1 MEMNRTEKFVKNVI
15 FSMLL
20 SLVTMIVG
28 FILPKIMLSY
38 YGSEVNGLV
47 SSITQFISY
56 FTIVEVGIAQAAIF
70 ALYKPL
76 AEKDHDKTSA
86 VVSTAKNFYHMSGY
100 IFLSLVI
107 ILSIAY
113 PLLIK
118 NAPLDSVNITLL
130 VLIIGVS
137 GVLDFFTLSKYRV
150 LLTADQK
157 LYVIS
162 ISTIIY
168 LVLNTIIIY
177 IFSSL
182 KFGIVLVRF
191 IALFAILSRS
201 LILLIFVKRKYN
213 HLNFK
218 LKPQKDLLKKRWDAL
233 YLQILGTIQN
243 GAPYVILTLVSN
255 LVNVSIYA
263 IYNMIMMGVNNLLS
277 VFIAG
282 LSASFGEV
290 ISKNNTKV
298 LKQSY
303 REFEYVYY
311 DILTIFYSMTMVLI
325 IPFIRLFTK
334 GITDANYILPTVAVL
349 FVLNGLFY
357 NLKTPQGMLI
367 HSAGLYKETKIQTT
381 IQGLIIVVLGII
393 LTPSLNI
400 VGILIASIASNIYRI
415 IDLTFFV
422 PKNIT
427 KLTIKPTVLRYIK
440 VFISGLLIIFS
451 CNRIPIRID
460 SYSTWLFFAF
470 ISFIV
475 SVIIILIIDALF
487 ERKMMKLI
495 FIRIRTMLK
504 RIKNGKN
511 RSSL

>member
-1 MEMNRTEKFVKNVI
+1 M
-15 FSMLL
+15 
-20 SLVTMIVG
+20 
-28 FILPKIMLSY
+28 
-38 YGSEVNGLV
+38 
-47 SSITQFISY
+47 
-56 FTIVEVGIAQAAIF
+56 
-70 ALYKPL
+70 
-76 AEKDHDKTSA
+76 
-86 VVSTAKNFYHMSGY
+86 
-100 IFLSLVI
+100 
-107 ILSIAY
+107 
-113 PLLIK
+113 
-118 NAPLDSVNITLL
+118 
-130 VLIIGVS
+130 
-137 GVLDFFTLSKYRV
+137 
-150 LLTADQK
+150 
-157 LYVIS
+157 
-162 ISTIIY
+162 
-168 LVLNTIIIY
+168 
-177 IFSSL
+177 
-182 KFGIVLVRF
+182 
-191 IALFAILSRS
+191 
-201 LILLIFVKRKYN
+201 
-213 HLNFK
+213 
-218 LKPQKDLLKKRWDAL
+218 

-311 DILTIFYSMTMVLI
+311 DILTIFYSMSMVLI

-334 GITDANYILPTVAVL
+334 GITDANYILPTVAIL

-381 IQGLIIVVLGII
+381 IQGLIIVILGII

-400 VGILIASIASNIYRI
+400 IGILIASIASNIYRI

-427 KLTIKPTVLRYIK
+427 KLTIMPTVLRYIK
-440 VFISGLLIIFS
+440 VFIGGSLIIFF
-451 CNRIPIRID
+451 CNRIPIKID

-475 SVIIILIIDALF
+475 SVIIVLIIDALF

-495 FIRIRTMLK
+495 ILRIRTMIK
-504 RIKNGKN
+504 RRKNGKN
-511 RSSL
+511 RPSL